1 MSIALADV
9 EGVNQHETEFLYDE
23 IFTRRGYLPKTLHLP
38 EDPVV
43 FDVGANIGV
52 YTLFVKSE
60 RPGAAVYSFEPVP
73 EVYEVMCRNRERH
86 GVAGLACPY
95 GLAEKEQ
102 EVEFTHYPGYS
113 TMSTRSTLADT
124 EAEKTFVRGQVPTG
138 HLPEAE
144 QMLDEL
150 LAYRFR
156 ERTVRCR
163 LRPLSAFLDEHP
175 VERIDMLKID
185 VQRGELE
192 VLRGIGERHWPL
204 VRQLAVEVHDSPGG
218 ATAGRLRAVTEGLER
233 RGFRVEAVQEE
244 QYAGSDRHF
253 VFAVSERHGAR
264 GTAGKS

>member
-38 EDPVV
+38 KDPVV
-43 FDVGANIGV
+43 FDVGANIGM
-52 YTLFVKSE
+52 YALFVKSE
-60 RPGAAVYSFEPVP
+60 RPGATVHSFEPVP
-73 EVYEVMCRNRERH
+73 EVYEVLCRNRKRH
-86 GVAGLACPY
+86 GVAGQVCPY
-95 GLAEKEQ
+95 GLAESEQ

-124 EAEKTFVRGQVPTG
+124 EAEKAFIKGQVRTD

-150 LAYRFR
+150 LAFRFR
-156 ERTVRCR
+156 ERKVRCR

-175 VERIDMLKID
+175 VDRIDMLKID
-185 VQRGELE
+185 VQRGEQE

-204 VRQLAVEVHDSPGG
+204 VRQLAVEVHDSPGST
-218 ATAGRLRAVTEGLER
+218 TAGRLRSVTEGLER
-233 RGFRVEAVQEE
+233 RGFRVEAVQEARYE
-244 QYAGSDRHF
+244 GSDRHS
-253 VFAVSERHGAR
+253 VFAVSEHWDDRD
-264 GTAGKS
+264 TAGEP